1 MTTKTLVSPMKALRT
16 LRKTPAILD
25 AILRGVTQ
33 EQATSLRDGPDG
45 WSVLF
50 IACHLRDLE
59 EIFTKRA
66 TDILDHDNPTFA
78 VTSNEELIRRNN
90 YAAQDL
96 RAALDEYHARRKR
109 FIALLEALDDR
120 QWRRSGTHPEQ
131 GAATLLDVAVNA
143 GLHDVDHIEQILHCT
158 RIEDRG

>member
-16 LRKTPAILD
+16 MRKTPAILD
-25 AILRGVTQ
+25 TILRGVTQ
-33 EQATSLRDGPDG
+33 EQAATLRDGADG

-59 EIFTKRA
+59 AIFTQRA
-66 TDILDHDNPTFA
+66 RDILDRDNPTLA
-78 VTSNEELIRRNN
+78 TTSNEELIRMHD

-96 RAALDEYHARRKR
+96 RRVLDEYHACRKA
-109 FIALLEALDDR
+109 FIVLLESLADE
-120 QWRRSGTHPEQ
+120 QWQRVGMHPQQ

-143 GLHDVDHIEQILHCT
+143 GLHDIDHIEQILRCA
-158 RIEDRG
+158 RIEN